1 MQNPQKTI
9 KQVTYSRIL
18 IYLLFSLL
26 FSITVLSLSL
36 SFGGKFIN
44 PFEFF
49 SSENAVFMSLR
60 LPRIMA
66 DFMVGAGLSIVG
78 CSFQTYFRNP
88 LADPFIL
95 GIAGAAAVG
104 VAVSLFLGISG
115 FIPTQILSL
124 SFALA
129 TILFVYWAAGG
140 LTSVTA
146 NSLILVGVGLNFF
159 FTSIITFFNSVLSEN
174 FTKDLLM
181 WYLGSTVFLDIDLVL
196 ISLLLV
202 ILLSSILYM
211 QSGKLNVYLLGEA
224 FAINSGVDIRK
235 FSVIIYVGGSL
246 ITSVIVAMCGAI
258 GFVGIIIP
266 HIVKI
271 IFGLDHRINMI
282 LCFFIGGSFVVVI
295 DTFFKTVFFPYEV
308 PIGAVTAI
316 IGTPFFIYILRRRI

>member
-1 MQNPQKTI
+1 MQNTKTAN
-9 KQVTYSRIL
+9 QVTYSRIVL
-18 IYLLFSLL
+18 YFLVSFV
-26 FSITVLSLSL
+26 FSIVILFFSL
-36 SFGGKFIN
+36 SFGGHFIN
-44 PFEFF
+44 PFSFF
-49 SSENAVFMSLR
+49 SQENAVFMSLR
-60 LPRIMA
+60 LPRVLA
-66 DFMVGAGLSIVG
+66 DFMVGAGLSVVG

-104 VAVSLFLGISG
+104 VAVSLFAGVSG
-115 FIPTQILSL
+115 FVATQMLSL

-129 TILFVYWAAGG
+129 TIFFVYWAAGG
-140 LTSVTA
+140 LNSLTA

-159 FTSIITFFNSVLSEN
+159 FTSIITFFNSVFSES

-181 WYLGSTVFLDIDLVL
+181 WYLGSTVFLDINLVM
-196 ISLLLV
+196 ISFFIVV
-202 ILLSSILYM
+202 IFSAILYM
-211 QSGKLNVYLLGEA
+211 QSGKLNVYLLGED
-224 FAINSGVDIRK
+224 FAINSGVNIRG
-235 FSVIIYVGGSL
+235 FSLIIYVVGSL

-282 LCFFIGGSFVVVI
+282 LCFFLGGSFVVVI
-295 DTFFKTVFFPYEV
+295 DTIFKTVFFPYEV